1 MLMAEVR
8 SLHVRTPPRKPVCY
22 KFNVTVSIL
31 IKTINYLQVCVEL
44 NGHFY
49 ARDVN
54 FVSDIKAVL
63 TLTSSVKMKNKE
75 LKTLSTSVYFDVFF
89 CSKSV

>member
-1 MLMAEVR
+1 MAI
-8 SLHVRTPPRKPVCY
+8 Y
-22 KFNVTVSIL
+22 
-31 IKTINYLQVCVEL
+31 
-44 NGHFY
+44 Y

-89 CSKSV
+89 CSKSVWTMLLSVAFNVRAVKPV